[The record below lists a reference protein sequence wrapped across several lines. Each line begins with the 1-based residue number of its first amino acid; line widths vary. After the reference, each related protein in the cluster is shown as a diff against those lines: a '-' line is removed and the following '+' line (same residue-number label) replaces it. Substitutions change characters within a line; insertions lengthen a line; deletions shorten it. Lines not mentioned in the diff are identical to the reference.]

1 MENDK
6 QPNEV
11 MNGDEAAVFLKM
23 PKSTLLKLCSE
34 GQLPGVK
41 VGRQW
46 RFHRDALEKWND
58 ARNAENNVATPDESV
73 DFSQSL
79 TKAVSRV
86 DRNIKPVVEEFVGSV
101 GGDDFD
107 TTGEVR
113 EFDDSDE
120 FVSEVKVLPA
130 TKPTKGAKKQAPSAL
145 ELMAQISEK
154 TQGRRPGRPPK
165 AKTAPQPS
173 QPAPVQETASREKR
187 SEVIRETFRDKSA
200 DTDAVEI
207 SRPYTKSAP
216 GNSLRPQR
224 PNKGNSSGIF
234 KKLIYS
240 VLVLGVLAMAGMGI
254 KNLLI
259 PISILDSV
267 APTASAPLPKLPA
280 LPEIKQ
286 DFQVVYQHNDPEEA
300 TPASTL
306 ASDKATRPIQAV
318 ASPVVQPTPV
328 THAAPAAQPAL
339 AAQTSPAAAAQPSP
353 AAQTPPVVASSPV
366 IPSAPEVATHT
377 NVPIAPPPVDRGLEA
392 INKIR
397 PQLDQLPGC
406 IVYSSKNEIRIMFQ
420 EGIFPDG
427 GLKIDKN
434 GRAQLSRVAEFLT
447 ANAPDF
453 WLIIEGQTNIQSVRS
468 SDNYTL
474 GLRRA
479 FAATEIVRNSA
490 KFPSER
496 LMMSSAGGSQP
507 PFAVSVPG
515 AEGKNRTVLFRLVPK
530 TGDMPSSQQ

>member
-58 ARNAENNVATPDESV
+58 ARNAENVVATPDESV

-79 TKAVSRV
+79 TKAVARV
-86 DRNIKPVVEEFVGSV
+86 DRAIKPVVEEFAGSV
-101 GGDDFD
+101 GGDDFE

-113 EFDDSDE
+113 ELNSSDE
-120 FVSEVKVLPA
+120 FVSEVKEMPP
-130 TKPTKGAKKQAPSAL
+130 TKPTKGAKKPAPSAL
-145 ELMAQISEK
+145 DLMEQISAK

-165 AKTAPQPS
+165 AKTEPPAAPAAPQ
-173 QPAPVQETASREKR
+173 REKR

-207 SRPYTKSAP
+207 SRPYTKPSP

-240 VLVLGVLAMAGMGI
+240 VLVLGVLGLAGMGI

-280 LPEIKQ
+280 LPEFKQ

-300 TPASTL
+300 PPANTL

-328 THAAPAAQPAL
+328 THTAPAVQPATAAQASPAAQP
-339 AAQTSPAAAAQPSP
+339 SSVVAAA
-353 AAQTPPVVASSPV
+353 PV
-366 IPSAPEVATHT
+366 IQSAPEVATQT
-377 NVPIAPPPVDRGLEA
+377 NVPIAPPPVDKGLEA
-392 INKIR
+392 INRIR
-397 PQLDQLPGC
+397 PALDQIPGC

-420 EGIFPDG
+420 DGIFPDG

-434 GRAQLSRVAEFLT
+434 GRAQLSRVAEFLS

-453 WLIIEGQTNIQSVRS
+453 WLIVEGQTNIQPIRS

-479 FAATEIVRNSA
+479 VAATEIVRNVA

-496 LMMSSAGGSQP
+496 LMASSAGGSQP

-515 AEGKNRTVLFRLVPK
+515 AEGKNRTVLFRLIPK
-530 TGDMPSSQQ
+530 SGDMPSAQQ

>member
-6 QPNEV
+6 IAQTNEV

-46 RFHRDALEKWND
+46 RFHRDALEKWNA
-58 ARNAENNVATPDESV
+58 ARNAESDVETPTESV

-79 TKAVSRV
+79 TKAVARV
-86 DRNIKPVVEEFVGSV
+86 DRSIKPVVEEFAGSV
-101 GGDDFD
+101 GGDDFE
-107 TTGEVR
+107 TTGDVR
-113 EFDDSDE
+113 ELNNSDE
-120 FVSEVKVLPA
+120 FVSEVKELPP
-130 TKPTKGAKKQAPSAL
+130 TKPTKVAKKSAPSAL
-145 ELMAQISEK
+145 DLMEQISAK

-165 AKTAPQPS
+165 AKTEAPTPQAAPQREI
-173 QPAPVQETASREKR
+173 QSREKR
-187 SEVIRETFRDKSA
+187 SELIRETFRDKA
-200 DTDAVEI
+200 MDTDAVEI
-207 SRPYTKSAP
+207 SRPYTKPAP
-216 GNSLRPQR
+216 GAPLPAQR
-224 PNKGNSSGIF
+224 SDRGSNSGIF
-234 KKLIYS
+234 KKLLYS
-240 VLVLGVLAMAGMGI
+240 VLVLAVLGLAGMGI

-267 APTASAPLPKLPA
+267 APSASAPLPKLPA
-280 LPEIKQ
+280 LP
-286 DFQVVYQHNDPEEA
+286 DFQVVYKHNEPEEA
-300 TPASTL
+300 TPANTL
-306 ASDKATRPIQAV
+306 TPDKATRPIQAV
-318 ASPVVQPTPV
+318 AAPVAQATPV
-328 THAAPAAQPAL
+328 TQPSPAAQPAL
-339 AAQTSPAAAAQPSP
+339 VAQPSP
-353 AAQTPPVVASSPV
+353 SVQPTPAAQPTPAIAAAPPTQ
-366 IPSAPEVATHT
+366 PAPEVASHA
-377 NVPIAPPPVDRGLEA
+377 NVPIAPPPVDKGLEA
-392 INKIR
+392 INRIR
-397 PQLDQLPGC
+397 PALDQIPGC

-434 GRAQLSRVAEFLT
+434 GRAQLSRVAEFLST
-447 ANAPDF
+447 NAPDF
-453 WLIIEGQTNIQSVRS
+453 WLIIEGQTNLQSMRS

-479 FAATEIVRNSA
+479 VAATEIVRNVA

-496 LMMSSAGGSQP
+496 LMASSAGGSQP

-530 TGDMPSSQQ
+530 SGDMPSGN

>member
-58 ARNAENNVATPDESV
+58 ARNAENDVATPDESV

-79 TKAVSRV
+79 TKAVARV
-86 DRNIKPVVEEFVGSV
+86 DRAIKPVVEEFEGSV
-101 GGDDFD
+101 GGDDFE
-107 TTGEVR
+107 TTGDVR
-113 EFDDSDE
+113 ELNSSDD
-120 FVSEVKVLPA
+120 FVGEVKELPP
-130 TKPTKGAKKQAPSAL
+130 TKPTKGARKPTPSAL
-145 ELMAQISEK
+145 DLMEQISAK

-165 AKTAPQPS
+165 AKTEPPAAPAAPQ
-173 QPAPVQETASREKR
+173 REKR

-207 SRPYTKSAP
+207 SRPYTKPSP
-216 GNSLRPQR
+216 GNSLRPQG

-240 VLVLGVLAMAGMGI
+240 VLVLGVLGLAGMGI

-280 LPEIKQ
+280 LPEFKQ

-300 TPASTL
+300 PPANTL

-328 THAAPAAQPAL
+328 THTAPAVQPA
-339 AAQTSPAAAAQPSP
+339 TAAQPSP
-353 AAQTPPVVASSPV
+353 AAQPSSVVAAAPV
-366 IPSAPEVATHT
+366 IQSAPEVATQT
-377 NVPIAPPPVDRGLEA
+377 NVPIAPPPVDKGLEA

-397 PQLDQLPGC
+397 PQLDRLPGC

-434 GRAQLSRVAEFLT
+434 GRAQLSRVAEFLST
-447 ANAPDF
+447 NAPDF
-453 WLIIEGQTNIQSVRS
+453 WLIIEGQTNTQPTRS

-474 GLRRA
+474 GLSRA
-479 FAATEIVRNSA
+479 VAATEVVRTSA
-490 KFPSER
+490 KFPTER
-496 LMMSSAGGSQP
+496 LMASSAGGSQP
-507 PFAVSVPG
+507 PFAVSIPG
-515 AEGKNRTVLFRLVPK
+515 AEKKNRTVLFRLVPK
-530 TGDMPSSQQ
+530 AGDMPASQP

>member
-6 QPNEV
+6 IAQSNEV

-46 RFHRDALEKWND
+46 RFHRDALEKWN
-58 ARNAENNVATPDESV
+58 AAKNAENDVETPTESV

-79 TKAVSRV
+79 TKAVARV
-86 DRNIKPVVEEFVGSV
+86 DRAIKPVVEEFAGSV
-101 GGDDFD
+101 GGDDFE

-113 EFDDSDE
+113 ELSSSDE
-120 FVSEVKVLPA
+120 FVSEVKELPPA
-130 TKPTKGAKKQAPSAL
+130 KPTKGAKKPTPSAL
-145 ELMAQISEK
+145 DLMEQISAK

-165 AKTAPQPS
+165 AKTEAPAPQ
-173 QPAPVQETASREKR
+173 APPQRETQSREKR
-187 SEVIRETFRDKSA
+187 SELIRETFRDKSL

-207 SRPYTKSAP
+207 SRPYTKPAP
-216 GNSLRPQR
+216 GAAIPAQR
-224 PNKGNSSGIF
+224 PNKGNNSGVF
-234 KKLIYS
+234 KKLIYT
-240 VLVLGVLAMAGMGI
+240 VLALAVLGLAGMGI

-259 PISILDSV
+259 PISILDSN
-267 APTASAPLPKLPA
+267 APTSTATLPKMPPLP
-280 LPEIKQ
+280 
-286 DFQVVYQHNDPEEA
+286 DFQTTIYKHNEPDEA
-300 TPASTL
+300 TPPSTL
-306 ASDKATRPIQAV
+306 PPDKATRPIQAV
-318 ASPVVQPTPV
+318 ASPVGQPTPV
-328 THAAPAAQPAL
+328 ATPAPAAQPAL
-339 AAQTSPAAAAQPSP
+339 VAQPSPAVQPTPAAQPSP
-353 AAQTPPVVASSPV
+353 AIIAAAPVTQP
-366 IPSAPEVATHT
+366 APEVASHA
-377 NVPIAPPPVDRGLEA
+377 NVPIAPPPVDKGLEA

-397 PQLDQLPGC
+397 PALDQIPGC

-427 GLKIDKN
+427 GVKIDKN
-434 GRAQLSRVAEFLT
+434 GRAQLARVAEFLST
-447 ANAPDF
+447 NAPDF
-453 WLIIEGQTNIQSVRS
+453 WLIIEGQTNLQSMRS

-479 FAATEIVRNSA
+479 LAATEIVRNVA

-496 LMMSSAGGSQP
+496 LLMSSAGGNQP
-507 PFAVSVPG
+507 PFAVAVPG

-530 TGDMPSSQQ
+530 SGDMPSGN